1 MLKRDIKM
9 IETPDGTFDI
19 TFTDGDITADEGFE
33 TAIMASLFTDARA
46 SESQVGSPE
55 QRRGWLGNTL
65 STVPGREVGGL
76 MYLAEQRRLTQDTV
90 NENVDFAQKSL
101 AWMTEDRL
109 AQRID
114 VSGELIPKK
123 GVRLTIAIT
132 TPNDKLFFSV
142 DLWENTIQ

>member
-1 MLKRDIKM
+1 M

-33 TAIMASLFTDARA
+33 TAIMASMFTDARA
-46 SESQVGSPE
+46 SESQVGAPE

-142 DLWENTIQ
+142 DLWENTTQ

>member
-1 MLKRDIKM
+1 M
-9 IETPDGTFDI
+9 IETPDRTFDI